1 MEEDGIN
8 YQAFHYQVSR
18 QHHNLA
24 PSPSSASSLQHHQGG
39 RKPSP
44 VMISD
49 DDDDYNYYRH
59 RHGSPYYYEEKY
71 QRQQRKRHQLVPL
84 PPPTKLSIAD
94 QFKSTNSTTSHN
106 DSRNAG
112 QNNDVKVPQRL
123 SIAEQF
129 MTQKKKSIQAKTPTP
144 QIIEKEEDE
153 DGAKEKGAGNYT
165 KNNSMIRRF
174 SSSGFSRLFS
184 SFQVENNINSSDSK
198 ASELSLDSVP
208 TPSADDRPLAQ
219 FVDQDRRY
227 CALQQEQQKRSP
239 VRPYQPNNN
248 FRRCHCKCNNNAA
261 KPKYLD
267 LIDERTN
274 KKSRLQLVEKG
285 EEADTEKIVIDST
298 TYRRKCKKRT
308 ICVITTFIILMAGA
322 ITLFLTWP
330 RTPLFRIDGATLLEP
345 PKTSET
351 DPSSNSN
358 VAFDSTWSVSVTLD
372 NRKNYIPLRFSM
384 EIVVKESGT
393 VIGRQAT
400 QQRQNVIL
408 SPQTISQINMPVH
421 IDYEA
426 RRASDPTFANLRRA
440 CVEDTHEALQ
450 LQFWI
455 TIHIVGL
462 EWTNYKPRIV
472 ATPATGGFLCPT

>member
-1 MEEDGIN
+1 MEEDTIN
-8 YQAFHYQVSR
+8 YQEFHYQVSR

-24 PSPSSASSLQHHQGG
+24 PSPSSSSSLQHHQGR
-39 RKPSP
+39 RKPAP
-44 VMISD
+44 VMMSD
-49 DDDDYNYYRH
+49 DDGNSNYYRH

-71 QRQQRKRHQLVPL
+71 QRQQRQRDQLVPL
-84 PPPTKLSIAD
+84 PPPTKLFIAD

-112 QNNDVKVPQRL
+112 QNNDVKVSQRL
-123 SIAEQF
+123 SIAELF
-129 MTQKKKSIQAKTPTP
+129 MTHKKNPIQATTPTP
-144 QIIEKEEDE
+144 QLIEEEE
-153 DGAKEKGAGNYT
+153 YGDGAKEKGAVDYN
-165 KNNSMIRRF
+165 KNDSMIRR
-174 SSSGFSRLFS
+174 SSGSGFSRLFS
-184 SFQVENNINSSDSK
+184 SFQVENNINSSDIK
-198 ASELSLDSVP
+198 ASGLSLDSVP

-239 VRPYQPNNN
+239 VHPYQPNKN

-267 LIDERTN
+267 LIEERTN
-274 KKSRLQLVEKG
+274 KKSRLQKAEKD
-285 EEADTEKIVIDST
+285 EEANTEKISINST
-298 TYRRKCKKRT
+298 AYRRKS
-308 ICVITTFIILMAGA
+308 A

-351 DPSSNSN
+351 DPSNTGN

-372 NRKNYIPLRFSM
+372 NRKNYIPLRFNM
-384 EIVVKESGT
+384 EIIVKESGT

-408 SPQTISQINMPVH
+408 SPQIISQINMPVH

-455 TIHIVGL
+455 TIHYVGL